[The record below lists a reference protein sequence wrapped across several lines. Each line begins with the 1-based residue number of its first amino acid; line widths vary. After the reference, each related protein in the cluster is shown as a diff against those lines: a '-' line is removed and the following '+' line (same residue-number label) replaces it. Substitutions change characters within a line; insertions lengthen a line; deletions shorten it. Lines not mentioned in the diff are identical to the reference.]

1 MAEAI
6 TKSLFLHKYF
16 SDLLPKIY
24 NLLSFSKFL
33 KILLL
38 ILIPL
43 SGFSEQH
50 FTLSGYL
57 RDSKSG
63 EALIGASIYLKDSN
77 NGTFTN
83 EYGFFSLS
91 LPKGTYHLII
101 SYIGYQPR
109 EENLVLEKDIQQNFS
124 LTPRNIELE
133 EITVKSGSENSARE
147 RELGSLHLN
156 VKELNQIP
164 VLFGEQDILKSI
176 QLLPGIVPAS
186 EGNSSFH
193 VRGGNTDQNL
203 ILLDDAPVFNP
214 SHLLGFFS
222 VFNSDAIRDLKLY
235 KGDVPA
241 RYGGRAS
248 SVMDIRMNEGNL
260 KEYHV
265 SGGLG
270 LISSRLMI
278 EGPIAEDKASFM
290 ISGRR
295 TYADLFLPLSSDENI
310 KNNKLYFYDL
320 NFKSNVILNRNNH
333 LFLSGYLGRD
343 VLKSN
348 DFGFNWGNRTGSI
361 RWNHQFSP
369 SLFSN
374 TTFVTNDYDY
384 RTEGDIGGEFTLKAG
399 IKDISLKQD
408 YTLSLFN
415 DFKLLFGFN
424 SIFHHFTPGEVTS
437 STLNNFKVPD
447 KQALENALYIFSEK
461 KISSRLNLGIGLR
474 YSLFSLYGPGAEKY
488 YDSDGMLVKNDSFP
502 SNRLYRNYSGLEPR
516 INLTWML
523 SEQSSVKVGFNRM
536 SQYIHLLS
544 NYTSGTPVDYW
555 LPCSNNIKPQ
565 NVNQYSAGYFRELK
579 QKGLEFSLE
588 AYYKEMSNQI
598 DYKNNAN
605 VFLNEDSESELLF
618 GKGRAYGIEFLA
630 RKTAGAFTG
639 WVSYTLSRSEKK
651 FEGVNNFNW
660 YPARQDRTHDISV
673 IVNYQVNRKLSFSTA
688 WVYYTG
694 NAITVPNG
702 KYYIDNNIIS
712 CYDQRNNARMPAYHR
727 LDLGA
732 NLVLRKSERFTS
744 ELTFGLYNAYARK
757 NAYLINFRTN
767 EDNPNVT
774 EAVKL
779 YLFTAIP
786 SITWNFKF

>member
-1 MAEAI
+1 V
-6 TKSLFLHKYF
+6 
-16 SDLLPKIY
+16 
-24 NLLSFSKFL
+24 
-33 KILLL
+33 LLL
-38 ILIPL
+38 FPL
-43 SGFSEQH
+43 AGFSEQR

-57 RDSKSG
+57 RDSRSG
-63 EALIGASIYLKDSN
+63 EALISASIYVKDGK
-77 NGTFTN
+77 NGTLTN

-91 LPKGTYHLII
+91 LPKGSYNLVF

-109 EENLVLEKDIQQNFS
+109 EENLIFEKDIQQNYS
-124 LTPRNIELE
+124 LAPQNISLQ
-133 EITVKSGSENSARE
+133 EITVKSGTDNGVRD

-156 VKELNQIP
+156 VKEMSRIP

-176 QLLPGIVPAS
+176 QLLPGIVPAG
-186 EGNSSFH
+186 EGNSAFH

-222 VFNSDAIRDLKLY
+222 VFNSDAIRDLKMY

-260 KEYHV
+260 KDYHM

-270 LISSRLMI
+270 LISSRLMV

-295 TYADLFLPLSSDENI
+295 TYADLFLPLSNDENVRD
-310 KNNKLYFYDL
+310 NKLYFYDL
-320 NFKSNVILNRNNH
+320 NFKSNVILNKNNH

-343 VLKSN
+343 VLKTN

-374 TTFVTNDYDY
+374 TTFVTNDYNY
-384 RTEGDIGGEFTLKAG
+384 NTQGNIGGDFTLDAG

-408 YTLSLFN
+408 YTLSLKN
-415 DFKLLFGFN
+415 DTKLLLGFN
-424 SIFHHFTPGEVTS
+424 SILHHFRPGEITS
-437 STLNNFKVPD
+437 ATMENFSIPK
-447 KQALENALYIFSEK
+447 KQALENALYLFTEK
-461 KISSRLNLGIGLR
+461 KIMPQLKLGIGLR
-474 YSLFSLYGPGAEKY
+474 YSFFSLYGPGTEKY
-488 YDSDGMLVKNDSFP
+488 YHSDGEIARTDTFP
-502 SNRLYRNYSGLEPR
+502 GDKFYRNYSGIEPR

-523 SEQSSVKVGFNRM
+523 SDQSSIKAGFNRM

-544 NYTSGTPVDYW
+544 NYTSGTPIDYW

-565 NVNQYSAGYFRELK
+565 YVNQYSAGFMRDLR
-579 QKGLEFSLE
+579 QKGVEFSLE
-588 AYYKEMSNQI
+588 AYYKDMDNQI

-605 VFLNEDSESELLF
+605 VFLNENAESELLF
-618 GKGRAYGIEFLA
+618 GKGRAYGIEFLSK
-630 RKTAGAFTG
+630 KTTGTLTG
-639 WVSYTLSRSEKK
+639 WISYTLSRSEKK
-651 FEGVNNFNW
+651 FDGINNANW
-660 YPARQDRTHDISV
+660 YPARQDRTHDIAV
-673 IVNYQVNRKLSFSTA
+673 LLNYQVNPKFSLSST

-694 NAITVPNG
+694 NAITFPTG
-702 KYYIDNNIIS
+702 KYEIDNNIIS
-712 CYDQRNNARMPAYHR
+712 CYDERNNSRMPAYHR

-732 NLVLRKSERFTS
+732 NLVLRKTERFTS
-744 ELTFGLYNAYARK
+744 ELNFGLYNAYARK

-767 EDNPNVT
+767 ESNPDVT

-786 SITWNFKF
+786 SVTWNFKF

>member
-1 MAEAI
+1 MI
-6 TKSLFLHKYF
+6 
-16 SDLLPKIY
+16 LLP
-24 NLLSFSKFL
+24 LA
-33 KILLL
+33 
-38 ILIPL
+38 
-43 SGFSEQH
+43 GFSEEH
-50 FTLSGYL
+50 FTVSGYL

-63 EALIGASIYLKDSN
+63 EALISASIYQKDGK

-91 LPKGTYHLII
+91 LPKGTHNLLL
-101 SYIGYQPR
+101 SYIGYQSKV
-109 EENLVLEKDIQQNFS
+109 ESLVLEKDIQQNFY
-124 LTPRNIELE
+124 LAPQNITLD
-133 EITVKSGSENSARE
+133 EITIKSSSGGGVRE

-156 VKELNQIP
+156 VKEMNQLP

-176 QLLPGIVPAS
+176 QLLPGIIPAG
-186 EGNSSFH
+186 EGNSAFH

-214 SHLLGFFS
+214 SHLMGFFS

-260 KEYHV
+260 KDYHI

-270 LISSRLMI
+270 LISSRLMV

-290 ISGRR
+290 ITGRR
-295 TYADLFLPLSSDENI
+295 TYADLFLPLSNDENI
-310 KNNKLYFYDL
+310 RNNKLYFYDL
-320 NFKSNVILNRNNH
+320 NFKSNVILNKNNH

-343 VLKSN
+343 VLKSK

-384 RTEGDIGGEFTLKAG
+384 STEGDIGGEFTLNAG

-408 YTLSLFN
+408 YTLSLLN
-415 DFKLLFGFN
+415 DSKLLFGFN
-424 SIFHHFTPGEVTS
+424 SISHHFRPGEVTS
-437 STLNNFKVPD
+437 ATLNNFSIPV
-447 KQALENALYIFSEK
+447 KQALENALYIFSETK
-461 KISSRLNLGIGLR
+461 LSPKLNLGIGLR
-474 YSLFSLYGPGAEKY
+474 YSLFSLYGPGTEKY
-488 YDSDGMLVKNDSFP
+488 YNTDGTLAKTDSFP
-502 SNRLYRNYSGLEPR
+502 SGRIYRNYSGIEPR
-516 INLTWML
+516 VNLTWMITD
-523 SEQSSVKVGFNRM
+523 QSSIKAGYNRM

-565 NVNQYSAGYFRELK
+565 YVSQYSAGYFRELK
-579 QKGLEFSLE
+579 QAGLEFSLE
-588 AYYKEMSNQI
+588 GYYKDMSNQI

-605 VFLNEDSESELLF
+605 VFLNENAESELLF
-618 GKGRAYGIEFLA
+618 GKGRAYGVEFLT

-639 WVSYTLSRSEKK
+639 WISYTLSKSERK
-651 FEGVNNFNW
+651 FDGINDFNW
-660 YPARQDRTHDISV
+660 YPARQDRTHDVSV
-673 IVNYQVNRKLSFSTA
+673 IINYKVNPRLSLSTA

-694 NAITVPNG
+694 NAITFPSG
-702 KYYIDNNIIS
+702 KYQVDNNIIS
-712 CYDQRNNARMPAYHR
+712 CYGNRNNARMPAYHR

-732 NLVLRKSERFTS
+732 NLILRKTERFTS
-744 ELTFGLYNAYARK
+744 ELAFGLYNAYARK

-767 EDNPNVT
+767 EINPDVT

-786 SITWNFKF
+786 SVTWNFKF